1 MRRLNRRVEKR
12 IARQWTAAR
21 FTWLACAAS
30 FWACGSDGDLPGSD
44 ASTGSPPSDVS
55 STTDPSDGSTTNRDD
70 SATTDRDVSAT
81 TDRNE
86 DATADG
92 DATAKPIDAARDAVV
107 DFEGPGISDSAS
119 DADARGGTASDG
131 RATDGEAG
139 SSDLDAQS
147 DSRDGD
153 PSTLDGSRGDGP
165 DAAQP
170 PFDRDAVRAIL
181 LKVAQY
187 QLSLYTTTA
196 SNDWI
201 DSTFFAGLMA
211 AYRATQ
217 NASLLAA
224 ARTWSTAHAWD
235 LHLSAQDP
243 RFGDNQACTQTY
255 LEIFLLDPMPSNA
268 VMIQKAQAAFDAMIA
283 APQPGRV
290 DWWWCD
296 ALFMAPPALAR
307 LGVATGQTKYF
318 DFVNTMYWDSK
329 AFLFAPAQGLFW
341 RDSKYFNTTTFWA
354 RGNGWVV
361 AGIPRIVDYLPAA
374 DARRGDYVQLLQT
387 LLAAVAPLQG
397 SDGLWR
403 SDLLNPN
410 AFPNPET
417 SGTGFLTYGTAW
429 AVGQGL
435 VARDVYLPI
444 VQRAWAGL
452 VRNVDTNGRLGY
464 VQNTGEKP
472 AAAGATETHP
482 FGVGAFLL
490 AGSEVLKL

>member
-1 MRRLNRRVEKR
+1 MRRLNLRVEKR
-12 IARQWTAAR
+12 SARQWTAAR

-30 FWACGSDGDLPGSD
+30 FWACGSDGGDVPGSD
-44 ASTGSPPSDVS
+44 AGTGGAPADV
-55 STTDPSDGSTTNRDD
+55 GS
-70 SATTDRDVSAT
+70 TTDRDDGSTADRDDGSM
-81 TDRNE
+81 TDRS
-86 DATADG
+86 DDSTADRE
-92 DATAKPIDAARDAVV
+92 DDSTSNPIDVSRDAVV
-107 DFEGPGISDSAS
+107 DLGGPGISDSAS
-119 DADARGGTASDG
+119 DADGRGGTDSDG
-131 RATDGEAG
+131 PASDGEAG
-139 SSDLDAQS
+139 SSNPDVLS
-147 DSRDGD
+147 DNRDSG
-153 PSTLDGSRGDGP
+153 PSAPDGSRGDGP

-170 PFDRDAVRAIL
+170 PFDRDAVRSIL
-181 LKVAQY
+181 LRVAQY

-201 DSTFFAGLMA
+201 DSAFFAGLMA

-217 NASLLAA
+217 NASLLNA
-224 ARTWSTAHAWD
+224 ARTWSTQHAWD
-235 LHLSAQDP
+235 LHQSTQGP
-243 RFGDNQACTQTY
+243 RFGDNQTCTQTY
-255 LEIFLLDPMPSNA
+255 LEIFLLDPVPSN
-268 VMIQKAQAAFDAMIA
+268 VTMIQKAQAAFDAMIA

-318 DFVNTMYWDSK
+318 DFMNTMYWDSK

-341 RDSKYFNTTTFWA
+341 RDSKYFNTMTFWS

-361 AGIPRIVDYLPAA
+361 AGIPRILDYLPAA
-374 DARRGDYVQLLQT
+374 DARRADYVELLRT
-387 LLAAVAPLQG
+387 MLGALAPRQG

-417 SGTGFLTYGTAW
+417 SGTGFFTYGTAW
-429 AVGQGL
+429 AIGQGI

-452 VRNVDTNGRLGY
+452 VRHVDTNGRLGY
-464 VQNTGEKP
+464 VQNVGERP
-472 AAAGATETHP
+472 AAAGQTETHP
-482 FGVGAFLL
+482 YGVGAFLL

>member
-1 MRRLNRRVEKR
+1 MNLGVEKR
-12 IARQWTAAR
+12 SARNWTAAS
-21 FTWLACAAS
+21 FLWLACAAS
-30 FWACGSDGDLPGSD
+30 FWGCGSDGGDVTGPD
-44 ASTGSPPSDVS
+44 AGAGGTRADDS
-55 STTDPSDGSTTNRDD
+55 STTDRDD
-70 SATTDRDVSAT
+70 GGATDRSDDATTDGDDGTAADRDDDS
-81 TDRNE
+81 
-86 DATADG
+86 
-92 DATAKPIDAARDAVV
+92 TAKPVDAAHDPVV
-107 DFEGPGISDSAS
+107 DIAESGLFDGAS
-119 DADARGGTASDG
+119 DADGRGATDMDG
-131 RATDGEAG
+131 RANDGEAG
-139 SSDLDAQS
+139 SNNLDAPFDNR
-147 DSRDGD
+147 DSGPSAPDGT
-153 PSTLDGSRGDGP
+153 SGDVAQ
-165 DAAQP
+165 DAALP
-170 PFDRDAVRAIL
+170 PFDRDAVRAL
-181 LKVAQY
+181 LIKVAQY

-235 LHLSAQDP
+235 LYQSTQNP
-243 RFGDNQACTQTY
+243 RFGDNQTCTQTY
-255 LEIFLLDPMPSNA
+255 LEIFLLDPLPSNA

-318 DFVNTMYWDSK
+318 DFMNTMYWDSK

-361 AGIPRIVDYLPAA
+361 AGIARILDYLPAT
-374 DARRGDYVQLLQT
+374 DARRGDYVQLMQT
-387 LLAAVAPLQG
+387 MLGALAPLQG

-417 SGTGFLTYGTAW
+417 SGTGFFTYGAAW
-429 AVGQGL
+429 AVGQGV

-452 VRNVDTNGRLGY
+452 VRNVDANGRVGY
-464 VQNTGEKP
+464 VQNTGERP

-490 AGSEVLKL
+490 AGSEILKL